1 MYNLNQF
8 VMIKR
13 NLLGGALL
21 VAVLILLSGCKEI
34 MSNLSNPV
42 DAYLQLSETSTTI
55 YRGQSYQINYSTISD
70 AKPIFKSADE
80 KIATVDA
87 NGVVTGANRGTTK
100 ITIEVPAT
108 ENYNGASVE
117 FLVKVDAL
125 LNLPKDAKE
134 LALNEEYNLGVTSVS
149 KGKITYKS
157 SNTKVATVD
166 ANGNVTAK
174 GYGDATISISIAA
187 TPEYDRT
194 ESAEFTAKVRIQN
207 LAQLAAAIAA
217 STEVTALL
225 GEGVSITLPDA
236 GIDLSGKKV
245 TIKGDDKKPATFTMG
260 ANGIIINNNFKIENA
275 KINGSTLTTP
285 FIKMAT
291 LPTTGLNEKGA
302 FEIDYVAF
310 ENVETTGIPLQF
322 FYANGQKY
330 LIKSFTVENCQFA
343 MANGNSSNVNTIFD
357 FKSGGNTA
365 LLQINNSTIW
375 CNPARV
381 KAGDF
386 FNSQSGQGAIELGSE
401 KQVRSITNSTMYNI
415 SYGQNTCS
423 VRRNDVS
430 GMSYVVK
437 NCIIVNCG
445 KSGQFLVGLNGGSS
459 KGDSKVKWEVA
470 GSLFNSGGSD
480 KSADEATKVGNDK
493 GGNAIVTDYL
503 TGTVTFADAAAGD
516 FTQSGYNAGDPRW
529 IKK

>member
-13 NLLGGALL
+13 NLLGGAFL
-21 VAVLILLSGCKEI
+21 VVVLVLLSGCKEI

-42 DAYLQLSETSTTI
+42 SAYLQLSEASTKI
-55 YRGQSYQINYSTISD
+55 YRGQTYQIKYSTISD

-108 ENYNGASVE
+108 ENYNGASIEFVVE
-117 FLVKVDAL
+117 VDAL

-134 LALNEEYNLGVTSVS
+134 LALKEEYNLGVTSVS

-166 ANGNVTAK
+166 ADGNVTAK
-174 GYGDATISISIAA
+174 GYGDATITVSIAA

-194 ESAEFTAKVRIQN
+194 ESADFTAKVRIQN
-207 LAQLAAAIAA
+207 LAQLATAIAA
-217 STEVTALL
+217 SDEVTALL
-225 GEGVSITLPDA
+225 GEGVSITLPA
-236 GIDLSGKKV
+236 GGIDLSGKKV

-291 LPTTGLNEKGA
+291 LPTTGLNDKGA
-302 FEIDYVAF
+302 YEIDYVAF
-310 ENVETTGIPLQF
+310 ENVEITGIPYQL

-330 LIKSFTVENCQFA
+330 LI
-343 MANGNSSNVNTIFD
+343 NTFI
-357 FKSGGNTA
+357 
-365 LLQINNSTIW
+365 IENSTIS
-375 CNPARV
+375 RV
-381 KAGDF
+381 GVNKKALIDFKGGGFPLNVILNKSTIESDATTQHQNGDLF
-386 FNSQSGQGAIELGSE
+386 STESGA
-401 KQVRSITNSTMYNI
+401 KIT
-415 SYGQNTCS
+415 
-423 VRRNDVS
+423 DVTS
-430 GMSYVVK
+430 DADAKHTFTVTNCKLTKIANGKTLCTLRENNKNYQYYVVK
-437 NCIIVNCG
+437 DNVVANCG
-445 KSGQFLVGLNGGSS
+445 KSGQFLKGFCAGQNIS
-459 KGDSKVKWEVA
+459 KKENWTA
-470 GSLFNSGGSD
+470 SGNVVTFDG
-480 KSADEATKVGNDK
+480 VDK
-493 GGNAIVTDYL
+493 GKDENSS
-503 TGTVTFADAAAGD
+503 
-516 FTQSGYNAGDPRW
+516 SGIDGACVVSE
-529 IKK
+529 